1 MAETSL
7 AVARTVEP
15 SIGPPTCPEGRH
27 AQAQSGEEAE
37 MTGRTTGTARGVT
50 RSPTTRRTGLVAVGT
65 AALLTLAACGSG
77 GSQDSKSAAA
87 AGSGS
92 DAAQQSAHPG
102 KIATQ
107 STNLGRVM
115 VDPRGRTLYAFA
127 ADAPHH
133 SARTRS
139 RLPPPGPVP
148 ASPPGRRCPAPT
160 RPRWPAAA

>member
-37 MTGRTTGTARGVT
+37 MTGRTTGTAGSVT
-50 RSPTTRRTGLVAVGT
+50 TSPTRRRTGLAAVGA

-77 GSQDSKSAAA
+77 GSQGRTSGAA

-92 DAAQQSAHPG
+92 DAAQQASHPG

-107 STNLGRVM
+107 
-115 VDPRGRTLYAFA
+115 
-127 ADAPHH
+127 
-133 SARTRS
+133 
-139 RLPPPGPVP
+139 
-148 ASPPGRRCPAPT
+148 
-160 RPRWPAAA
+160 